1 MLYSACEV
9 PESPMAA
16 TAVTATAMAFRLP
29 GSQSLI
35 GGGLSSW
42 RFHKV
47 SCPHFMDKNIKQV
60 YSGWGKL
67 SKHKKCEGEEEIYP
81 WERSRKQGQPSSL
94 PR

>member
-1 MLYSACEV
+1 
-9 PESPMAA
+9 
-16 TAVTATAMAFRLP
+16 
-29 GSQSLI
+29 
-35 GGGLSSW
+35 
-42 RFHKV
+42 
-47 SCPHFMDKNIKQV
+47 MDKNIKQV